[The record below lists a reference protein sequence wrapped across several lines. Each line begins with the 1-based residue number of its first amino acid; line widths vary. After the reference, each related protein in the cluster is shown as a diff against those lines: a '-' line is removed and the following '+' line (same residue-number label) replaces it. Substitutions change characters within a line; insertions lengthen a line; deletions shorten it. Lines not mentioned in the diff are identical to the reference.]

1 MAPMS
6 LPPNFGRAVD
16 LSALG
21 KPAPEPSGPV
31 PGRAVTAE
39 NLTTEFLE
47 LSSTKPVIVLCWSP
61 RSPESIATLQS
72 LAQLQAEDENAWEL
86 GQINADTDP
95 EVAQAI
101 QTKSVP
107 YAIAFIKGQMVPLF
121 EQPYPKEQI
130 RLVVTKVLEL
140 AAQQGIGEAPVEK
153 IEPEEEEALTAL
165 EAGNYEVAR
174 DAYKK
179 LLSRKPA
186 DTFAK
191 LGLAQTELLIRTKG
205 LDANSVKAAALAS
218 PDDIT
223 IQLQCADVEVMS
235 ADVELAFNRLLELIK
250 RIDGEDKKRVKDHLL
265 SLFALVDP
273 ADPRLIAARN
283 ALANALF

>member
-1 MAPMS
+1 MS

-16 LSALG
+16 LSSLG
-21 KPAPEPSGPV
+21 KPAPQPSGPV
-31 PGRAVTAE
+31 PGKAVTAE

-47 LSSTKPVIVLCWSP
+47 LSSTKPVIVLVWSP
-61 RSPESIATLQS
+61 RSPESITTLQS
-72 LAQLQAEDENAWEL
+72 LAELQTEDAGAWEL

-107 YAIAFIKGQMVPLF
+107 YAVAFIGGQMVPLF
-121 EQPYPKEQI
+121 EQPYPREQI
-130 RLVVTKVLEL
+130 RLVITKVLEL
-140 AAQQGIGEAPVEK
+140 AAQQGIGDAPVEK

-165 EAGNYEVAR
+165 ESGDYEAAR

-186 DTFAK
+186 DSFAK

-205 LDANSVKAAALAS
+205 LDASVVKEKAASS
-218 PDDIT
+218 PDDISA
-223 IQLQCADVEVMS
+223 QLQCADVEVMS
-235 ADVELAFNRLLELIK
+235 TDVETAFNRLLELVK
-250 RIDGEDKKRVKDHLL
+250 RTDGDDKKRVKDHLL